1 VHLDKPNIQAGII
14 MKTHS
19 HRIGLANLVAL
30 LLMVSLAGHSYGQQV
45 KKADPGPS
53 PLQPSF

>member
-1 VHLDKPNIQAGII
+1 